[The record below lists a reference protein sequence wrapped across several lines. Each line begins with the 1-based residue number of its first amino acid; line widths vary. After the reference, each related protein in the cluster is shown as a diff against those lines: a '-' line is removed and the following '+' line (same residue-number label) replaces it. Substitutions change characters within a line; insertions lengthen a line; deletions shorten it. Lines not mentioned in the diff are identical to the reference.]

1 MNLIENIKE
10 GLRSVHANLLR
21 SVLTALIVAI
31 GITSLVGILT
41 AIDAIEFSVND
52 SLSSLGV
59 NTFDIRSKVNRGGN
73 REGVADKTYS
83 PLTMGEA
90 FQFINQYKVPSSISL
105 SSRLTQVAE
114 VKRLSKKTNPNVS
127 IIGANEEY
135 VAIKGLALDQG
146 RDFSTVE
153 IQYGT
158 QVAIIGHKLYETLFT
173 ELEQPIGDVITFM
186 GGRFK
191 VVGVMKE
198 KGQLSEDNYDN
209 MVIIPI
215 LKANQMAQ
223 GKALYYDLTVGVN
236 DPTQV
241 EFAMGEATGLM
252 RKIRHDQMGRPDSF
266 ELEKSETLAENLE
279 SITSGLRLGG
289 FGVGFVTLLGASIAL
304 MNIMLV
310 SVTERT
316 REVGVR
322 KALGATPL
330 RIRQQ
335 FVIEAI
341 VVCLLGGITGIIL
354 GILVGNGLSSLMGI
368 AGFIIPWLWMS
379 VGTIVCIVV
388 GLISGLYPAYKAS
401 RLDPIESLRFE

>member
-173 ELEQPIGDVITFM
+173 
-186 GGRFK
+186 
-191 VVGVMKE
+191 
-198 KGQLSEDNYDN
+198 
-209 MVIIPI
+209 
-215 LKANQMAQ
+215 
-223 GKALYYDLTVGVN
+223 
-236 DPTQV
+236 
-241 EFAMGEATGLM
+241 
-252 RKIRHDQMGRPDSF
+252 
-266 ELEKSETLAENLE
+266 
-279 SITSGLRLGG
+279 
-289 FGVGFVTLLGASIAL
+289 
-304 MNIMLV
+304 
-310 SVTERT
+310 
-316 REVGVR
+316 
-322 KALGATPL
+322 
-330 RIRQQ
+330 
-335 FVIEAI
+335 
-341 VVCLLGGITGIIL
+341 
-354 GILVGNGLSSLMGI
+354 
-368 AGFIIPWLWMS
+368 
-379 VGTIVCIVV
+379 
-388 GLISGLYPAYKAS
+388 
-401 RLDPIESLRFE
+401 